1 MEIFK
6 TVTPSLYLYDVI
18 NVCCFFEFQQ
28 RNNSPDIFAQKK
40 LRVSTASLSMID
52 ETLEIKV
59 LTNKAVYKTKTQYI
73 TEIKNVFFVEREFN
87 FNLMTK
93 IY

>member
-28 RNNSPDIFAQKK
+28 RNNSPDIFAQKN

-59 LTNKAVYKTKTQYI
+59 LKNKAVYKTKTQYI
-73 TEIKNVFFVEREFN
+73 NETKNVFFVEREFN

>member
-1 MEIFK
+1 
-6 TVTPSLYLYDVI
+6 
-18 NVCCFFEFQQ
+18 
-28 RNNSPDIFAQKK
+28 
-40 LRVSTASLSMID
+40 MID

-59 LTNKAVYKTKTQYI
+59 LKNKAVYKTKTQYI
-73 TEIKNVFFVEREFN
+73 NEIKNVFFVEREFN